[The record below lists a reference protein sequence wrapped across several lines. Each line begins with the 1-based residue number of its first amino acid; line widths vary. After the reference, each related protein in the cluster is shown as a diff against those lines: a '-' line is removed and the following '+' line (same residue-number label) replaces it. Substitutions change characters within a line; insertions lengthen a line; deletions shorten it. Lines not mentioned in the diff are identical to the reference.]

1 MPSTEGL
8 RAGDDLG
15 AAAQIALRDQH
26 GKERRLAEFRG
37 HGLVV
42 YFYPAD
48 HTPGCTVEGREFRDL
63 HEAFAALKCTVVGVS
78 VDSVESHRAFAEKH
92 AFPFALLSD
101 PEGELASA
109 FGVLRNR
116 VAARST
122 SWSIPTSVSPEPST
136 RSHREA
142 MRSACSTSFARS
154 SNRIECSAAE
164 ARRVSI
170 GPEMMIIFCSSIIE
184 DK

>member
-26 GKERRLAEFRG
+26 GNERRLAEFRG
-37 HGLVV
+37 HALVV

-48 HTPGCTVEGREFRDL
+48 DTPGCTVEGKEFRDL
-63 HEAFAALKCTVVGVS
+63 DEAFAGLKCTVVGVS

-101 PEGELASA
+101 PDGELASA
-109 FGVLRNR
+109 FGVLRR
-116 VAARST
+116 GVAARST
-122 SWSIPTSVSPEPST
+122 FVLNADQRIARAFHEVTPRGHAQRVLDFVRSILE
-136 RSHREA
+136 SHR
-142 MRSACSTSFARS
+142 ML
-154 SNRIECSAAE
+154 
-164 ARRVSI
+164 
-170 GPEMMIIFCSSIIE
+170 GG
-184 DK
+184 

>member
-63 HEAFAALKCTVVGVS
+63 DEAFAALKCTVVGVS

-116 VAARST
+116 VAARSA
-122 SWSIPTSVSPEPST
+122 WPCAARARL
-136 RSHREA
+136 RSLDPRIA
-142 MRSACSTSFARS
+142 SNAR
-154 SNRIECSAAE
+154 RLKP
-164 ARRVSI
+164 RRVST
-170 GPEMMIIFCSSIIE
+170 GPEMMVILCSSVID

>member
-8 RAGDDLG
+8 RAGADVR

-26 GKERRLAEFRG
+26 GNERRLAEFRG
-37 HGLVV
+37 HALVV

-48 HTPGCTVEGREFRDL
+48 DTPGCTVEGKEFRDL
-63 HEAFAALKCTVVGVS
+63 DEAFAGLKCMVVGVS

-109 FGVLRNR
+109 FGVLRGG

-122 SWSIPTSVSPEPST
+122 FVLNADQRVARAFHEVTPRGHAQRVLDFVRSILE
-136 RSHREA
+136 SHR
-142 MRSACSTSFARS
+142 ML
-154 SNRIECSAAE
+154 
-164 ARRVSI
+164 
-170 GPEMMIIFCSSIIE
+170 GG
-184 DK
+184 